1 MHILFFIKEND
12 RIWPVEKTIIL
23 VLNRPIQT
31 ICSTYS
37 KWYSSCQRLVSLNCW
52 PVYTGLS
59 SKDASLKT
67 TRRTSKMT
75 IPRLDKGFFI
85 EIYSIFFNSFWND
98 FEKKNVFICMKSWMW
113 EYRLHEFSEVAE
125 VSSVEDSPVYS
136 KNSGKNQIF

>member
-1 MHILFFIKEND
+1 MLCRVRGIPTTLREQD
-12 RIWPVEKTIIL
+12 CECETW
-23 VLNRPIQT
+23 
-31 ICSTYS
+31 
-37 KWYSSCQRLVSLNCW
+37 NC
-52 PVYTGLS
+52 
-59 SKDASLKT
+59 DSLKT

-98 FEKKNVFICMKSWMW
+98 FEKKNVCICMKSWMW

-136 KNSGKNQIF
+136 KNSGKNQIFYHWVLL